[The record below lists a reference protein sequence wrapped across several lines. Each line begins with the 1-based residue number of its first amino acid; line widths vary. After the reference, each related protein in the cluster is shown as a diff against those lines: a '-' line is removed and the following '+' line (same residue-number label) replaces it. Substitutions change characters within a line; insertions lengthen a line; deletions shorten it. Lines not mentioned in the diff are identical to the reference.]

1 MMVEQSNENTCD
13 LFELI
18 KEGLTKQ
25 LIEQLKNRPDLI
37 NSVSEKSFTV
47 FEALLDAGFT
57 KAAAQVLALEAF
69 DANQSGH
76 NPLRAAIAT
85 GNIDLAYALL
95 EKGSSPNYRPEGISS
110 ALLLCLENEYF
121 ELAEA
126 MVKHGAEVNIRNDHG
141 WTPLIWASMK
151 GRFKAVEFLL
161 NHGANLHACNNDGW
175 NAVTGAYFKKR
186 TNIVNLLLEKG
197 AVFSE
202 KYAEAALLSAYESGY
217 LDVVEYLVKEMDT
230 NPNVADEK
238 DISLLAK
245 AVTKGDWPT
254 VKLLLEKNANPNV
267 LDAKGLPLI
276 AALARDGKND
286 LIELFLECGADIH
299 LSSSTGVSAI
309 YSAASY
315 NQESTA
321 GYLIEKGANVN
332 AQTVDGWTPLMIAAN
347 DGYEGMVQLLLELTA
362 NTQLVT
368 KNGTTAR
375 SIAQSRAPKNGY
387 NEINSAAYKGIVKC
401 LTLSGH

>member
-276 AALARDGKND
+276 AALALDGHDD
-286 LIELFLECGADIH
+286 LIKLFLKSGADMH
-299 LSSSTGVSAI
+299 LCSSQGVTAI
-309 YSAASY
+309 FAASAH
-315 NQESTA
+315 NQESTV

-332 AQTVDGWTPLMIAAN
+332 AKAVGAWTPLMMAA
-347 DGYEGMVQLLLELTA
+347 DKGYAGVVNLLVELGA
-362 NTQLVT
+362 NTQL
-368 KNGTTAR
+368 KNNDEATALKLAR
-375 SIAQSRAPKNGY
+375 NHLKLGFGSESLDTDYTR
-387 NEINSAAYKGIVKC
+387 IVKL
-401 LTLSGH
+401 LTLPGH